1 MNPANDHDH
10 VHSRYMALWKD
21 VAALEPGVDV
31 SDLDHD
37 DLRLMLAEAIAT
49 KPKGG
54 DR

>member
-1 MNPANDHDH
+1 MNPANDHDRMH
-10 VHSRYMALWKD
+10 PRYMALWKD
-21 VAALEPGVDV
+21 VVALEPDVDV

-37 DLRLMLAEAIAT
+37 DLRLMLADAIAS